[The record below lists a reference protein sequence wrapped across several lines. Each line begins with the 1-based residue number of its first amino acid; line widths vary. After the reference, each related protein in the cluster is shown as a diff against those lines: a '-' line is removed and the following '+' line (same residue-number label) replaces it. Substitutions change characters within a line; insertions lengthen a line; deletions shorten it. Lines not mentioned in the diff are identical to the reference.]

1 MRYKFG
7 LTLIELMVVLAIIS
21 VLAALAL
28 PAFQQSVITAKRAQA
43 QAALL
48 QLMQQQE
55 RYFTQHNTYLAFSSG
70 SADAGQFKPW
80 SGDTA
85 AHSAYE
91 IQAIACAGLPITQCV
106 TLVALPGT
114 DKVDPTFKDVRCQTL
129 SLDSA
134 GQRLASGMAQRCWP

>member
-1 MRYKFG
+1 MQHKTG
-7 LTLIELMVVLAIIS
+7 LTLIELVVVLAIIS
-21 VLAALAL
+21 LLTALAM
-28 PAFQQSVITAKRAQA
+28 PAFQQSVIKAKRAQA

-55 RYFTQHNTYLAFSSG
+55 RYYTQHNTYLAFSSG
-70 SADAGQFKPW
+70 SADGGQFKWW

-91 IQAIACAGLPITQCV
+91 IQAISCAGLSITQCV
-106 TLVALPGT
+106 KLIAMPGT
-114 DKVDPTFKDVRCQTL
+114 DKVDQAFKDVNCETL

-134 GQRLASGMAQRCWP
+134 GQRLASGTVQRCWP